1 VFEAPIKYARPRRC
15 EARQARDDLVLL
27 REDAERRL
35 LAAEAVVDAR
45 FVDAVDLIEGAS
57 LRDSRSRSHGQLL
70 RSAAYFNLYLL
81 HGATDPV
88 ELQAAVEAALRAKE
102 DGPSLELPERSFSPR
117 FIRFFEG
124 ISLASA
130 PSGR

>member
-1 VFEAPIKYARPRRC
+1 MPRVAARLNPNSISRAPSST
-15 EARQARDDLVLL
+15 L
-27 REDAERRL
+27 L
-35 LAAEAVVDAR
+35 LAAEAVFDAR
-45 FVDAVDLIEGAS
+45 FEDALDLIEGAS

-81 HGATDPV
+81 HGAADAV
-88 ELQAAVEAALRAKE
+88 ELQTAVEAVLRAKE
-102 DGPSLELPERSFSPR
+102 GGPNLTLPERSFSPR

-124 ISLASA
+124 ISLAST